1 MFPARTSRLGKQTK
15 CETWR
20 DQFQEIWKT
29 YFADLKHMLIVVCPH
44 TDKRKVFRIRR
55 TPWQGHL
62 IYNIYIYNN
71 SHLPPQIL
79 LRSNMT
85 TQFDKI
91 DGSFIQPCFAEK
103 DSQKNFATIPD
114 PHRVWSLPV
123 KLQNAFHSLISF
135 SFDADFR
142 SLELCRTF
150 EKGQIQ
156 TITFESD
163 IVKAFRAKDWI
174 SLIYQICSNSI
185 KICASRHLQL
195 QGHERDLRG
204 ALIVLQARIEDVGSW
219 KRRPWVPY
227 RVPHT
232 NNWNIA
238 IATTHTNLS
247 QSRRYNETLTWHCSD
262 EIQF

>member
-1 MFPARTSRLGKQTK
+1 
-15 CETWR
+15 
-20 DQFQEIWKT
+20 
-29 YFADLKHMLIVVCPH
+29 
-44 TDKRKVFRIRR
+44 
-55 TPWQGHL
+55 
-62 IYNIYIYNN
+62 
-71 SHLPPQIL
+71 
-79 LRSNMT
+79 MT

-142 SLELCRTF
+142 SLELANSNDHFWIRLCKT
-150 EKGQIQ
+150 
-156 TITFESD
+156 
-163 IVKAFRAKDWI
+163 RAKDWI